1 MVVLLLFL
9 PLNSV
14 PLDFAATKRFQLRR
28 RSKMMVS
35 RSRSVSRFV
44 LITLTLVA
52 LCFIANAAGMAQTL
66 PVTTEIPKTP
76 LMDNGDLQIFP
87 LSGYVIVVLSNLD
100 SPAASRI
107 SDFIVNRLPAS

>member
-1 MVVLLLFL
+1 
-9 PLNSV
+9 
-14 PLDFAATKRFQLRR
+14 
-28 RSKMMVS
+28 MVS

-76 LMDNGDLQIFP
+76 LMDNGAP
-87 LSGYVIVVLSNLD
+87 PPCATSAT
-100 SPAASRI
+100 AAA
-107 SDFIVNRLPAS
+107 PQA